1 MVNLTSVQSYEN
13 SMNVSNVMTEGAES
27 ESEAKEMIEGKD
39 MGIGTTSIFNE
50 KEEIELANELEKLVI
65 ESMDEIERLK
75 IKSK

>member
-65 ESMDEIERLK
+65 ESMDEIERLNLNP
-75 IKSK
+75 